1 MSTAAVI
8 RQPTPHS
15 PLRRMVARHPVAAF
29 LVMVYALGWFTLIAG
44 DCLGL
49 PMLLS
54 SSLGVAFGLAL
65 PAFLVTAAT
74 DGKAKFWDLL
84 GQLDQSNM
92 RIWVGT

>member
-1 MSTAAVI
+1 
-8 RQPTPHS
+8 
-15 PLRRMVARHPVAAF
+15 MVARHPVAAF
-29 LVMVYALGWFTLIAG
+29 LVMVYALGWFTLVAG

-84 GQLDQSNM
+84 GRLDQSNM